1 MFKEILDFATTASPI
16 ATIALLVCIVGVLVF
31 RLIVDKPLLQGLFST
46 GKKIS
51 DVQDEKYPELKKHLE
66 YLEELYGENKK
77 FQENHS
83 MHEIP
88 EIVKTIARIENKI
101 ETGFSA
107 LQLEQK
113 SQGERIANIEG
124 RFDVIRGK

>member
-1 MFKEILDFATTASPI
+1 MKEILDFATTASPI

-51 DVQDEKYPELKKHLE
+51 EVQDEKYPELKKHLE
-66 YLEELYGENKK
+66 YLEESYANQKK

-88 EIVKTIARIENKI
+88 AMVSALSRIEGMVGVI
-101 ETGFSA
+101 QTEQQDQSQRLMRVET
-107 LQLEQK
+107 LV
-113 SQGERIANIEG
+113 
-124 RFDVIRGK
+124 DVIRGK